1 MFLCGWVFCLHV
13 CLCHMHADTHQ
24 GQKTA
29 LNPLELTLQEAVSY
43 SVGPGNQIWVL
54 LQEHP
59 VPLTTQPLLQPQETG
74 TLSLAVSEF

>member
-13 CLCHMHADTHQ
+13 YLCHMHADTHQ

-43 SVGPGNQIWVL
+43 SVGPGNQI
-54 LQEHP
+54 
-59 VPLTTQPLLQPQETG
+59 
-74 TLSLAVSEF
+74 